1 MPNKV
6 RKIVSGGQT
15 GADRAAWDAAIEAG
29 LETGGFVPAGRLAE
43 DGSIPARYKNLIE
56 TETENPVERTRLNV
70 INSDA
75 TLILTHGEPA
85 GGTKTTKQLADAAK
99 KPVLHIDL
107 SLIGIDEGSA
117 IASIGILDNNVA
129 TLNVAG
135 PRASEDDAIYGD
147 TYMIIR
153 NILQKKGN
161 GVRNI
166 PFPLNSR

>member
-43 DGSIPARYKNLIE
+43 DGLIPARYNLIE

-99 KPVLHIDL
+99 KPVLHIDF
-107 SLIGIDEGSA
+107 SSIGIDEGST
-117 IASIGILDNNVA
+117 IASIWIRDNNVT

-153 NILQKKGN
+153 NILQKK
-161 GVRNI
+161 RE
-166 PFPLNSR
+166 RC